1 MSKGK
6 TWQRV
11 ASAFLAA
18 VMTFSTFST
27 TIAYAAEAT
36 TDSSITTDA
45 VSDTNAAEEVDATD
59 PITGRVLATRDT
71 MSRFSTLDL
80 MTMIGRMSKLRPHL
94 AALIR

>member
-27 TIAYAAEAT
+27 TIVYAAEAT

-45 VSDTNAAEEVDATD
+45 VSDTDAAEEVDATD
-59 PITGRVLATRDT
+59 SAASSSTTEGEVSRLARL
-71 MSRFSTLDL
+71 SR
-80 MTMIGRMSKLRPHL
+80 
-94 AALIR
+94 

>member
-1 MSKGK
+1 MSMTWHNLRKEKAMSKGK

-36 TDSSITTDA
+36 TDSALLRMQYPILMLQRKLTRLILPPLLLRRKQRRAAAHSHHSI
-45 VSDTNAAEEVDATD
+45 
-59 PITGRVLATRDT
+59 
-71 MSRFSTLDL
+71 
-80 MTMIGRMSKLRPHL
+80 
-94 AALIR
+94 